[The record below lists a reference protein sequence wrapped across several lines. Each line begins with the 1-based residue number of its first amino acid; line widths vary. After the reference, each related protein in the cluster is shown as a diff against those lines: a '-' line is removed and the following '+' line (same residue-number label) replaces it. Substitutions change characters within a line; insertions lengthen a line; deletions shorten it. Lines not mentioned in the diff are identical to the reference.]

1 MTDLSGRGVGLDVV
15 KTATER
21 LGGTIAV
28 STRPGEG
35 SRFTLQLPLATA
47 IIETLMVG
55 VGEHIFAIPC
65 DIVVETF
72 DLKPEDVRGIGKQ
85 LALAVR
91 GEVIRFVK
99 MSDLL
104 NIPLT
109 ECHEEQI
116 AVVVRVGE
124 NLIAPGWIYCS
135 IRPRISSSRSI
146 PLLKSSRGFR
156 AEPFWATVA
165 WPCCSIFPRWCKRCL
180 ERTELCDTQGS
191 LYAGKSRLSRG
202 VAEYRRRKRGHGAEP
217 ASHLRGG
224 HSPSGREHN
233 PGVRSDRRFQR
244 HGSRH
249 LHADADGGRFD
260 GKHFFVVPDDQKAKL
275 SDLAECS
282 LLGPNGNS
290 DPDRIISDLG
300 EIGNILAGV
309 YLTAIYDFCRL
320 KICHSVPFLA
330 PTCSR
335 SCRRH

>member
-1 MTDLSGRGVGLDVV
+1 MLDAISDPILHLLRNSIDHGIEPPQERHAAHKPRRGTIRLAAKRTENHILIEVEDDGAGIDAGQVKAIAVAKGLITAEQAEVLSQKDALGLIFSAGFTSTREVTDLSGRGVGLDVV

-116 AVVVRVGE
+116 AVVVCVGE
-124 NLIAPGWIYCS
+124 NLIALGVDLLLDQTENIIKPFDPLAQKLKGFSGGTILGDG
-135 IRPRISSSRSI
+135 RVALLLDI
-146 PLLKSSRGFR
+146 PAL
-156 AEPFWATVA
+156 V
-165 WPCCSIFPRWCKRCL
+165 
-180 ERTELCDTQGS
+180 
-191 LYAGKSRLSRG
+191 
-202 VAEYRRRKRGHGAEP
+202 
-217 ASHLRGG
+217 
-224 HSPSGREHN
+224 
-233 PGVRSDRRFQR
+233 
-244 HGSRH
+244 
-249 LHADADGGRFD
+249 
-260 GKHFFVVPDDQKAKL
+260 
-275 SDLAECS
+275 
-282 LLGPNGNS
+282 
-290 DPDRIISDLG
+290 
-300 EIGNILAGV
+300 
-309 YLTAIYDFCRL
+309 
-320 KICHSVPFLA
+320 
-330 PTCSR
+330 
-335 SCRRH
+335 